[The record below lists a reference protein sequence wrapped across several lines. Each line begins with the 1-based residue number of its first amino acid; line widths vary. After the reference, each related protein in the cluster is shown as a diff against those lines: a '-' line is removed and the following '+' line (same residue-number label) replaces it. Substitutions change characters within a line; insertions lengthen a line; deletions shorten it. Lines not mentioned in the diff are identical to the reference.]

1 MRKKR
6 LCGIVCLCLVLSGGC
21 SAAEPKEE
29 KKSSQY
35 FLFAT
40 PLSTH
45 TLWQKA
51 REGMQDACTELEVH
65 CDWKGPI
72 KISTDDMVDVIN
84 TGLLKKA
91 DGIITQGVI
100 SKELIQKGND
110 KGIPFVLVDSPV
122 EGSSPLTTISKD
134 FDEQARLLLADIEEK
149 LGKNKMLRIGI
160 QVSDLSFDL
169 ARDQIASIEAVFAQ
183 HPGGFEIVAKS
194 ESRSDQLTSR
204 NEWIK
209 VLQKDTGMNVSI
221 NLAGENAIGFVDAS
235 EYMDNRDTIL
245 VYGVDD
251 MKETLELIREGKVEG
266 SIVTS
271 FYQYGYESVHILC
284 SSPLTTISKDFD
296 EQARLLLADIEEK
309 LGKNKMLRIG
319 IQVSDLSFDL
329 ARDQIASIEA
339 VFAQHPGGF
348 EIVAKSESRSDQL
361 TSRNEWIKVL
371 QKDTGMNVSINLA
384 GENAIGFVDAS
395 EYMDN
400 RDTILVY
407 GVDDM
412 KETLE
417 LIREGK
423 VEGSIVTSFYQYGYE
438 SVHILYDYVTRGVRP
453 EKERIPSYLVLVN
466 RKNLNTYASALQ
478 KEKMHVE

>member
-1 MRKKR
+1 
-6 LCGIVCLCLVLSGGC
+6 
-21 SAAEPKEE
+21 
-29 KKSSQY
+29 
-35 FLFAT
+35 
-40 PLSTH
+40 
-45 TLWQKA
+45 
-51 REGMQDACTELEVH
+51 MQDACTELEVH

-183 HPGGFEIVAKS
+183 HP
-194 ESRSDQLTSR
+194 
-204 NEWIK
+204 
-209 VLQKDTGMNVSI
+209 
-221 NLAGENAIGFVDAS
+221 
-235 EYMDNRDTIL
+235 
-245 VYGVDD
+245 
-251 MKETLELIREGKVEG
+251 
-266 SIVTS
+266 
-271 FYQYGYESVHILC
+271 
-284 SSPLTTISKDFD
+284 
-296 EQARLLLADIEEK
+296 
-309 LGKNKMLRIG
+309 
-319 IQVSDLSFDL
+319 
-329 ARDQIASIEA
+329 
-339 VFAQHPGGF
+339 
-348 EIVAKSESRSDQL
+348 
-361 TSRNEWIKVL
+361 SRNEWIKVL

>member
-1 MRKKR
+1 
-6 LCGIVCLCLVLSGGC
+6 
-21 SAAEPKEE
+21 
-29 KKSSQY
+29 
-35 FLFAT
+35 
-40 PLSTH
+40 
-45 TLWQKA
+45 
-51 REGMQDACTELEVH
+51 MQDACTELEVH

-110 KGIPFVLVDSPV
+110 KGIPF
-122 EGSSPLTTISKD
+122 
-134 FDEQARLLLADIEEK
+134 
-149 LGKNKMLRIGI
+149 
-160 QVSDLSFDL
+160 
-169 ARDQIASIEAVFAQ
+169 
-183 HPGGFEIVAKS
+183 
-194 ESRSDQLTSR
+194 
-204 NEWIK
+204 
-209 VLQKDTGMNVSI
+209 
-221 NLAGENAIGFVDAS
+221 
-235 EYMDNRDTIL
+235 IL
-245 VYGVDD
+245 V
-251 MKETLELIREGKVEG
+251 
-266 SIVTS
+266 
-271 FYQYGYESVHILC
+271 
-284 SSPLTTISKDFD
+284 
-296 EQARLLLADIEEK
+296 ARLLLADIEEK

>member
-29 KKSSQY
+29 KKTSQY

-91 DGIITQGVI
+91 EGIITQGVI

-149 LGKNKMLRIGI
+149 LGKNKML
-160 QVSDLSFDL
+160 
-169 ARDQIASIEAVFAQ
+169 
-183 HPGGFEIVAKS
+183 H
-194 ESRSDQLTSR
+194 
-204 NEWIK
+204 
-209 VLQKDTGMNVSI
+209 
-221 NLAGENAIGFVDAS
+221 
-235 EYMDNRDTIL
+235 
-245 VYGVDD
+245 
-251 MKETLELIREGKVEG
+251 
-266 SIVTS
+266 
-271 FYQYGYESVHILC
+271 
-284 SSPLTTISKDFD
+284 
-296 EQARLLLADIEEK
+296 
-309 LGKNKMLRIG
+309 IG

-466 RKNLNTYASALQ
+466 KKNLNTYASALQ

>member
-91 DGIITQGVI
+91 DGIITQGV
-100 SKELIQKGND
+100 
-110 KGIPFVLVDSPV
+110 
-122 EGSSPLTTISKD
+122 
-134 FDEQARLLLADIEEK
+134 
-149 LGKNKMLRIGI
+149 
-160 QVSDLSFDL
+160 
-169 ARDQIASIEAVFAQ
+169 
-183 HPGGFEIVAKS
+183 
-194 ESRSDQLTSR
+194 
-204 NEWIK
+204 
-209 VLQKDTGMNVSI
+209 
-221 NLAGENAIGFVDAS
+221 
-235 EYMDNRDTIL
+235 
-245 VYGVDD
+245 
-251 MKETLELIREGKVEG
+251 
-266 SIVTS
+266 
-271 FYQYGYESVHILC
+271 
-284 SSPLTTISKDFD
+284 ISKDFD